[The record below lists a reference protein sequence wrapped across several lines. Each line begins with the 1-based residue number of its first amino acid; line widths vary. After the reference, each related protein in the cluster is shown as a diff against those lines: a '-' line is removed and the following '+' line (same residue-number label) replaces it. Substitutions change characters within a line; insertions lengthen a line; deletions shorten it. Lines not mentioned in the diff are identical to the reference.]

1 MENDKSGLGKRN
13 VRDALK
19 VFILKTPFGSKLGL
33 GKIADYDEK
42 ISANGKE
49 TISLNYF
56 VRGAWENPDEKVI
69 LYALYKFAEACGN
82 YKQFTLTRLLD
93 TSIESDGISPTQ
105 IFGLNRDT
113 MEKILNGLTFN
124 YPDLIEARFTLGL
137 DNITLKSDKSAEEIL
152 NELF

>member
-33 GKIADYDEK
+33 GKIVDYDEK

-56 VRGAWENPDEKVI
+56 VN
-69 LYALYKFAEACGN
+69 
-82 YKQFTLTRLLD
+82 RLL
-93 TSIESDGISPTQ
+93 
-105 IFGLNRDT
+105 
-113 MEKILNGLTFN
+113 
-124 YPDLIEARFTLGL
+124 
-137 DNITLKSDKSAEEIL
+137 
-152 NELF
+152 